1 MIIYNVTIK
10 VESSIAQQWKQWLLE
25 VHIPEVMNTNCFVDH
40 KVLRL
45 LNVDESEGPTYVVQY
60 VAETEN
66 DYNRYIDQFAEELRN
81 KSKQKWQDKFIAF
94 RTVMEDV
101 Q

>member
-10 VESSIAQQWKQWLLE
+10 VESSIATQWKSWLLE
-25 VHIPEVMNTNCFVDH
+25 EHIPEVMNTNCFVDH

-45 LNVDESEGPTYVVQY
+45 LNVDESDGPTYIVQY
-60 VAETEN
+60 IAESED
-66 DYNRYIDQFAEELRN
+66 DYNRYIDEFADELR
-81 KSKQKWQDKFIAF
+81 KSSTDKWQGRFIAF

>member
-10 VESSIAQQWKQWLLE
+10 IDSSIAQEWKQWLFE
-25 VHIPEVMNTNCFVDH
+25 EHIPEVMNTNCFMDH

-45 LNVDESEGPTYVVQY
+45 LNVDESDGPTYVVQY
-60 VAETEN
+60 FAETEV
-66 DYNRYIDQFAEELRN
+66 DYNKYINEFADELRK
-81 KSKQKWQDKFIAF
+81 KSTEKWQGRFTAF
-94 RTVMEDV
+94 RTIMEDV